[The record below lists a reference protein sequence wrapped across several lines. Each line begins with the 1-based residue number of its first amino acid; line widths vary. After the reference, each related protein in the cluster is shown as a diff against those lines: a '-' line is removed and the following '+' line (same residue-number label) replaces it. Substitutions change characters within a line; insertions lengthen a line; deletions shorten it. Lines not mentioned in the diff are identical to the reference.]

1 MQFLNTAPEIPVLV
15 TGHIHTGLN
24 QPLSR
29 DGRVLVR
36 VKGYGAELGRLDL
49 KVDTEKKAPASW
61 TWKRI
66 PVDSTK
72 IEPAADVAREV
83 KRWEDEVAARVD
95 QPLAVSKRQFTKLE
109 VKRLIEQA
117 MRDQTGANFAF
128 MNLGGVRDLVPKGQ
142 LKVRNIWDIMPF
154 DNMVV
159 VGTFKGR
166 ELPKVVVG
174 DRQVDPDREY
184 TLAVSDFT
192 AANQAGADS
201 LRATGLTF
209 PNQVGLLRDLLVDWF
224 RKKAVIE

>member
-1 MQFLNTAPEIPVLV
+1 
-15 TGHIHTGLN
+15 
-24 QPLSR
+24 
-29 DGRVLVR
+29 
-36 VKGYGAELGRLDL
+36 
-49 KVDTEKKAPASW
+49 
-61 TWKRI
+61 
-66 PVDSTK
+66 
-72 IEPAADVAREV
+72 
-83 KRWEDEVAARVD
+83 
-95 QPLAVSKRQFTKLE
+95 
-109 VKRLIEQA
+109 
-117 MRDQTGANFAF
+117 
-128 MNLGGVRDLVPKGQ
+128 VPKGQ